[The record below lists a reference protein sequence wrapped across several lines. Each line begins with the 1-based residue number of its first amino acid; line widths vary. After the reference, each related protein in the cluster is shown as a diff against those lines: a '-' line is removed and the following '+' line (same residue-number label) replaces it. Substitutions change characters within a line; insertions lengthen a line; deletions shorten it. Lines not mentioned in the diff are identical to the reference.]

1 MSSEPQLATS
11 AESGGPRLVDA
22 ILADHVEHLLDYCN
36 NLLGDPSAAAA
47 LTEAALV
54 AAQTVLLDPD
64 KLRAWLF
71 AVARADAQ
79 NKGVMQPY
87 AQSRKVSTWPID
99 DSNPPGGEDELV
111 TQTFDAAEIE
121 TTGAF
126 TSQLAT
132 NVADTLPE
140 SNREV
145 LDLVYRHGIQP
156 LDLTTILG
164 LPPESVQALLQS
176 AKEALAAGMEGRS
189 GGLESPR
196 EEQSRDETD
205 PDNVASATL
214 ASEED
219 TGLGALFWPD
229 IGGDAVTDGDA
240 SVRAGWRYQVGE
252 EQAHDETNPANV
264 ASATSSSEEDT
275 GLEALFWAD
284 IGGDAATDADTS
296 DRAGWRRRVSD
307 PGLRGAHRRARL
319 ALMALL
325 STAAAIAGLVFLI
338 SPMLHHARETGLPN
352 PATSR
357 PASSSPTAT
366 PPGQT
371 RAQHQRSR
379 STAPSFTSY
388 APYSS
393 FPAASGAPTPSRS
406 SSSPN
411 PTPTISSHSS
421 SPPPT
426 SPPPTTPPPT
436 TPPPSSPPPT
446 SPATTPT
453 P

>member
-1 MSSEPQLATS
+1 MRVSSIPCSAESDGCHLDGAECRHRIIPFAFHPISYHHYRRRSGVPAQGSGKITPPTGGRGGNGERGGAMSSEPQLATS

-87 AQSRKVSTWPID
+87 AQSRKVSTWPIE

-205 PDNVASATL
+205 PDNGASATL

-219 TGLGALFWPD
+219 TGLGALFW
-229 IGGDAVTDGDA
+229 
-240 SVRAGWRYQVGE
+240 AG
-252 EQAHDETNPANV
+252 
-264 ASATSSSEEDT
+264 
-275 GLEALFWAD
+275 

-325 STAAAIAGLVFLI
+325 STAAAIAGLVF
-338 SPMLHHARETGLPN
+338 
-352 PATSR
+352 
-357 PASSSPTAT
+357 
-366 PPGQT
+366 
-371 RAQHQRSR
+371 
-379 STAPSFTSY
+379 
-388 APYSS
+388 
-393 FPAASGAPTPSRS
+393 
-406 SSSPN
+406 
-411 PTPTISSHSS
+411 
-421 SPPPT
+421 
-426 SPPPTTPPPT
+426 
-436 TPPPSSPPPT
+436 
-446 SPATTPT
+446 
-453 P
+453 